1 MATATNGEL
10 LAMSGPRNPY
20 PGKLGVI
27 EDDALADLLVVDG
40 NPVENIGLIAEPEKT
55 LALIMKDGKIVKDAL
70 N

>member
-1 MATATNGEL
+1 MATATNGES

-27 EDDALADLLVVDG
+27 EEDALADLLVVDG